1 MISDASCG
9 PSAHLQIVSEEDP
22 ASPHVHNDEPLV
34 CQIGWGRLTRADCPR
49 LEVGEEPET
58 VLGGA
63 DCVRLL
69 RL

>member
-9 PSAHLQIVSEEDP
+9 PSAHLQIVSEEDTI
-22 ASPHVHNDEPLV
+22 LV

-49 LEVGEEPET
+49 LEVGEEPQT